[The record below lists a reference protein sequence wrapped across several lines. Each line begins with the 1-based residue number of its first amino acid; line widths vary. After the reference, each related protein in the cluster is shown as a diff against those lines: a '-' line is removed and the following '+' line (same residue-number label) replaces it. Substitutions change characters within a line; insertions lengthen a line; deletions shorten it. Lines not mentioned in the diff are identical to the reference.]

1 MDKLIYTAMSG
12 AKSLV
17 QRQDNIANNLANAS
31 TTGFRAEMLALRAV
45 PVEAGAAG
53 STGINGRM
61 FAQETTVGSD
71 MTPGAIQRTGRDL
84 DVAIEGRGWIAVQA
98 RDGGEAYT
106 RAGSLQL
113 DANGA
118 LRTSGGLPVL
128 GDGGP
133 LVIPPDSTVE
143 IARDGTISAT
153 PATGARTSVVV
164 VGRLKLVNPEDAQ
177 MKRGDDGLFRT
188 ASGQPA
194 QADERVTLS
203 PGAIEGSNVNP
214 VEAMVGMIGAARQFD
229 MQMKLISTADANAK
243 SAAQLMSMAG

>member
-17 QRQDNIANNLANAS
+17 QRQDNIASNLANAS
-31 TTGFRAEMLALRAV
+31 TPGFRAELLALRAV
-45 PVEAGAAG
+45 PVEAGARG
-53 STGINGRM
+53 GVNGRM

-71 MTPGAIQRTGRDL
+71 MTPGPVQRTGRDL
-84 DVAIEGRGWIAVQA
+84 DVAIEGRGWIAVQG
-98 RDGGEAYT
+98 RDGREAYT

-118 LRTSGGLPVL
+118 LQTAGGQPVL
-128 GDGGP
+128 GEGGP
-133 LVIPPDSTVE
+133 LVLPPDSTVE

-153 PATGARTSVVV
+153 PASGPRTAVVV
-164 VGRLKLVNPEDAQ
+164 VGRLKLVNPEDTQ
-177 MKRGDDGLFRT
+177 MKRGEDGLFRT
-188 ASGQPA
+188 ADGQPA
-194 QADERVTLS
+194 QADPRVTLAT
-203 PGAIEGSNVNP
+203 GAVEGSNVNP

-243 SAAQLMSMAG
+243 SATQLLSVSG